1 MKHYILTIILFSIM
15 ILSSSN
21 ILAIQAQPTENLISS
36 HFLNK
41 IFQDVQN
48 SVVQIT
54 REVPGKSEVPK
65 DENSSSLGSGF
76 IYDDEGRIITNSHVV
91 GDSKSVDITFV
102 DGNRY
107 VAKVVGK
114 DNYSDIAVVQTDGNI
129 TEKLVPLRLAN
140 SSLVSVGDLVIA
152 IGNPYG
158 LSNSMTLGI
167 VSQIGRLLSTKST
180 PFAIP
185 DIIQTDALIN
195 PGNSGGP
202 LLNLDEQVVGMN
214 TAGVVSDSGSSS
226 GIGLAVSSNTI
237 SRVAPILTSKGNYSH
252 PYLGMSGSTLTSEL
266 TENFDNVSRN
276 FKGIY
281 VETITA
287 KGPADKAGL
296 RASTVDQYGK
306 KHGGDIVT
314 ALDGNNVTYLEQLIS
329 YMDNKKMPGD
339 NMTVTVYRNNSL
351 ANITATLGDRSQI
364 NKLNNT
370 SNYP

>member
-1 MKHYILTIILFSIM
+1 MM

-65 DENSSSLGSGF
+65 NENSSSLGSGF

-107 VAKVVGK
+107 VAKVIGK

-129 TEKLVPLRLAN
+129 TEKLVPLKLGN

-195 PGNSGGP
+195 PAIQGA
-202 LLNLDEQVVGMN
+202 L
-214 TAGVVSDSGSSS
+214 
-226 GIGLAVSSNTI
+226 
-237 SRVAPILTSKGNYSH
+237 YS
-252 PYLGMSGSTLTSEL
+252 
-266 TENFDNVSRN
+266 
-276 FKGIY
+276 I
-281 VETITA
+281 
-287 KGPADKAGL
+287 
-296 RASTVDQYGK
+296 
-306 KHGGDIVT
+306 
-314 ALDGNNVTYLEQLIS
+314 
-329 YMDNKKMPGD
+329 
-339 NMTVTVYRNNSL
+339 
-351 ANITATLGDRSQI
+351 
-364 NKLNNT
+364 
-370 SNYP
+370 

>member
-1 MKHYILTIILFSIM
+1 MKNYIIAIMMLSAIIVSSFNILFV
-15 ILSSSN
+15 
-21 ILAIQAQPTENLISS
+21 QAQPSETFISS
-36 HFLNK
+36 HFLNR
-41 IFQDVQN
+41 IFNDVQN

-54 REVPGKSEVPK
+54 REVPGKSETPEN
-65 DENSSSLGSGF
+65 ENSSSLGSGF
-76 IYDDEGRIITNSHVV
+76 VYDDAGRIITNSHVV
-91 GDSKSVDITFV
+91 GNSKSVDITFV

-107 VAKVVGK
+107 TAKVIGK
-114 DNYSDIAVVQTDGNI
+114 DNYSDIAVVQTNGNI
-129 TEKLVPLRLAN
+129 TEKLVPLKLAN

-202 LLNLDEQVVGMN
+202 LLNLNEQVVGMN

-237 SRVAPILTSKGNYSH
+237 SRIVPILISKGNYSH
-252 PYLGMSGSTLTSEL
+252 PYLGMTGSTLTSEL
-266 TENFDNVSRN
+266 TENFRNLSRN

-281 VETITA
+281 VETITPN
-287 KGPADKAGL
+287 GPADKAGL

-306 KHGGDIVT
+306 KHGGDIIT

-329 YMDNKKMPGD
+329 SMDNKKMPG
-339 NMTVTVYRNNSL
+339 NNLTITVFRNNSL
-351 ANITATLGDRSQI
+351 ANLTATLIDRSDI